1 MELQAK
7 ENELKRKEQELKR
20 REDAIARTG
29 VVIEEKNWPEFFPL
43 IHHDIPNEIPIHLQ
57 KIQYVAFTTLL
68 GLVGCLLWNI
78 VAVTVA
84 WIKGEGYC
92 FYLNDQIRNVN
103 SSDHVESSDVFCFVI
118 RSHYMASLNNLLPC
132 WGTWSVRLMVPSS
145 LPSYKN

>member
-1 MELQAK
+1 M
-7 ENELKRKEQELKR
+7 
-20 REDAIARTG
+20 
-29 VVIEEKNWPEFFPL
+29 
-43 IHHDIPNEIPIHLQ
+43 
-57 KIQYVAFTTLL
+57 
-68 GLVGCLLWNI
+68 
-78 VAVTVA
+78 AVTVA

-145 LPSYKN
+145 LPSYKVKPALLVYAGTRCILNRYMK

>member
-1 MELQAK
+1 
-7 ENELKRKEQELKR
+7 
-20 REDAIARTG
+20 
-29 VVIEEKNWPEFFPL
+29 
-43 IHHDIPNEIPIHLQ
+43 
-57 KIQYVAFTTLL
+57 
-68 GLVGCLLWNI
+68 

-145 LPSYKN
+145 LPSSCRTDSALKFGAFFFFYVVRKTEFLLVDFLCI